1 MGIEVPAVK
10 SFGEGTL
17 GWQESKA
24 ASATTGT
31 QPRGVAVGT
40 SPKHSGRREER
51 AECAE
56 LTSRMGVAARGVVAR
71 GVAARLVD
79 EHGVDDLI
87 CKGSLENCAP
97 VSEGLVIALIG
108 CSVGVRVRV
117 PLVLELF
124 GLSL

>member
-24 ASATTGT
+24 ASATTGIP
-31 QPRGVAVGT
+31 PRGVDVGT
-40 SPKHSGRREER
+40 SPKHSGRRDER

-56 LTSRMGVAARGVVAR
+56 LTCRMGVAARGVVAR

-79 EHGVDDLI
+79 EHGVDDLT

-97 VSEGLVIALIG
+97 VSEGLVIDLIG
-108 CSVGVRVRV
+108 CSVGVGVRV
-117 PLVLELF
+117 PVVLESF
-124 GLSL
+124 GLWL